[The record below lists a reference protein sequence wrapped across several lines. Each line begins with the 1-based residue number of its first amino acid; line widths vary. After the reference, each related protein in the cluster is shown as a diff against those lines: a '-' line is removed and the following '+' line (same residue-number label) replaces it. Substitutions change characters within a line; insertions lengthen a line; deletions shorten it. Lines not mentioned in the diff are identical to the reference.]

1 MQDYRIK
8 NKREALVVLIGLIAW
23 GALSIVFAWL
33 SWDNDACARSFL
45 GPDGFGRLVLCHL
58 MPASN

>member
-8 NKREALVVLIGLIAW
+8 NKRGALVVLLGLIAW

-33 SWDNDACARSFL
+33 SWDKDACARSFL
-45 GPDGFGRLVLCHL
+45 GADGFGRLK
-58 MPASN
+58 SN